1 MQLSLPGI
9 FFIAFNM
16 GVKMGKRSLIF
27 LIIASMI
34 FFFGCKGE
42 DEGDVSTTSST
53 STDNRAAIVSGAF
66 IDIPSAISND
76 SGSSTSTLSA
86 RKLSSTAPTQE
97 QEPVWAVY
105 EGIRQIIADL
115 ETFIP
120 ELKNLTSDIFT
131 VIGTSDTGNWTNTS
145 ATAGE
150 PTRVAWG
157 PASNGY
163 DSVIELFY
171 AGDQKGFQGYL
182 TVNESQQTAKGV
194 YTWDFSVA
202 EDTSDPS
209 NDAVLQFIFDST
221 VNPKVLEIKASNISG
236 SDGLRSVWMKITSND
251 NHVIDLWGNLYFEGL
266 DMFSDSTGDTAE
278 DRNYVFAV
286 TGYDETGVD
295 SNRKNKV
302 ILNLAMP
309 LASTASTA
317 TMWDDASV
325 SAIFVEKIKE
335 VWTADGITVGQL
347 ESWIEPGQQN
357 FTASTINELTY
368 DDVIFILNWADE
380 NSGTGD
386 ELDPLIFVTQ
396 LVNPAYFISN
406 GFLGTCSDVSS
417 DGTCD
422 QGTEAGNPVP
432 SGFGDLDISAV
443 ANDVVAPVTVRDLA
457 VTFF

>member
-1 MQLSLPGI
+1 MGKKHLKL
-9 FFIAFNM
+9 FFI
-16 GVKMGKRSLIF
+16 VSI
-27 LIIASMI
+27 I
-34 FFFGCKGE
+34 FFFGCKVE
-42 DEGDVSTTSST
+42 DDGDVSTAVST
-53 STDNRAAIVSGAF
+53 STDSRAAIVSGSF
-66 IDIPSAISND
+66 IDIPSAISKD
-76 SGSSTSTLSA
+76 SSSSTSTLNR
-86 RKLSSTAPTQE
+86 RKVSSTAPTQE
-97 QEPVWAVY
+97 QQPVWSVY

-120 ELKNLTSDIFT
+120 ELKSLTSDIFT
-131 VIGTSDTGNWTNTS
+131 VIGSSASGNWTNTS

-157 PASNGY
+157 PASNEY

-171 AGDQKGFQGYL
+171 TDDQKGFQGYL

-236 SDGLRSVWMKITSND
+236 SDGLRNVWVKITSDD
-251 NHVIDLWGNLYFEGL
+251 NHIVNLWGNLYFQGL
-266 DMFSDSTGDTAE
+266 DMFSDSTGDTVE

-286 TGYDETGVD
+286 TGYDETGLD

-309 LASTASTA
+309 LASTASTG

-325 SAIFVEKIKE
+325 SAIFVDKIKE
-335 VWTADGITVGQL
+335 VWAADGITVSQL
-347 ESWIEPGQQN
+347 DDWIETGQQN
-357 FTASTINELTY
+357 FTASTVDDLTY
-368 DDVIFILNWADE
+368 DEVIFILNWADA

-396 LVNPAYFISN
+396 LVNPAYFISD

-432 SGFGDLDISAV
+432 SGFDGLDISAV
-443 ANDVVAPVTVRDLA
+443 ANDVVAPLTVKDLA